1 MARIGLMELPMARVG
16 IYGATGYTG
25 FELIK
30 LLARHPEVEIVFAT
44 ARSDAGKRLSE
55 VFPTLIEQPLVAP
68 DQADLAGVD
77 LIFTCLPHG
86 APELLPIV
94 QGALERGVKVVD
106 LSDLFR
112 LNDPDDYERR
122 RGKVHP
128 APELLSAAVYGLPEL
143 HRDRIRGAK
152 LVANTGCYPL
162 TAILPLWPLERAGLV
177 ADRTVIVDSKSGV
190 SGAGRSATL
199 KTHFG
204 ETHETFSAYNI
215 GRTHRHLGEM
225 EQETGLHIIFSPHL
239 LPVFRGILSTVYLS
253 LKPGTTLEQTR
264 AAYEVYA
271 GEPFVRLMPEG
282 RLPELRHVQNTMN
295 MLIGLQPVEP
305 DAGRYIIVSALD
317 NLLKGASGQAVQNMN
332 LMLGFEETTALL

>member
-1 MARIGLMELPMARVG
+1 MARVG

-30 LLARHPEVEIVFAT
+30 ILARHPEVEIAFAT
-44 ARSDAGKRLSE
+44 ARSAAGKRLSD
-55 VFPTLIEQPLVAP
+55 VFPTMIDTPLVAVEA
-68 DQADLAGVD
+68 ADLGAVD

-86 APELLPIV
+86 APELVGLA
-94 QGALERGVKVVD
+94 QAALEAGKKVID
-106 LSDLFR
+106 FSDTFR
-112 LNDPDDYERR
+112 LSDPDDYARR
-122 RGKVHP
+122 RGKPHP

-143 HRDRIRGAK
+143 HRERIKRAH

-190 SGAGRSATL
+190 SGAGRSLSL

-204 ETHETFSAYNI
+204 ETHETFSAYSV

-239 LPVFRGILSTVYLS
+239 LPVYRGILSTIYVNLR
-253 LKPGTTLEQTR
+253 PGTTPEAAR

-271 GEPFVRLMPEG
+271 GEPFIKLLPAG
-282 RLPELRHVQNTMN
+282 GLPELRHVQQTMYLA
-295 MLIGLQPVEP
+295 MGLQPVEV

-317 NLLKGASGQAVQNMN
+317 NLLKGASGQAVQSMN
-332 LMLGFEETTALL
+332 LMLGLPETTALL